1 MWRAQKPSEV
11 SHLGNEKLVEKT
23 EDIIANVP
31 QLVLNLLP
39 VFFGKLLFL
48 LRALSL
54 LLYGGDN
61 SPGTS
66 PKNRIIIKTNL
77 RAAAAQRRKDKIMIH
92 E

>member
-1 MWRAQKPSEV
+1 MG
-11 SHLGNEKLVEKT
+11 HLGNEKLVQKT
-23 EDIIANVP
+23 QDIIANVP
-31 QLVLNLLP
+31 QFVLDLLT

-66 PKNRIIIKTNL
+66 PKTGNFN
-77 RAAAAQRRKDKIMIH
+77 
-92 E
+92 